1 MSVGFYDRSILMK
14 DLTIGS
20 PAKVLWKFTV
30 PMFLSVVFQQMYS
43 IADSAIAGQ
52 FAGEDALAAI
62 GASYPITMIFMAVA
76 VGVNVGCAVVISQY
90 FGAKIY
96 PKVKTS
102 STTTLIAS
110 TAAALVLTVFG
121 IIFCRPLLSMVNTPE
136 DIFTDSAVYLRIYTL
151 GLVFLFVY
159 NVCTG
164 IFTALGDSKTPLMF
178 LIGSSVGNVLLDL
191 LFVAVFKWGVAG
203 AAWATFIAQ
212 GVSCI
217 FSVCVI
223 LRKLKQI
230 KTEEKAPLF
239 SWRMLCRV
247 SAYAVPSILQQSF
260 VSVGNIFIQGL
271 VNSYGKSVIAGYSA
285 AIKLNTFAVTSFST
299 MGNAL
304 SGFCAQSYG
313 AGNRERIRQGFK
325 AGIVMALIVSVPFI
339 AGYYIYPDVMM
350 RLFLDKGASPEVLE
364 TGREFL
370 KIVAP
375 FYTVVGVKLMADGLL
390 RGTGRMPFFMGTT
403 FSDLIL
409 RVILAFIL
417 SKRLGEARGIWLSW
431 PIGWITAM
439 VVSLIFYAVTMKQI
453 KRELPQPK
461 KETP

>member
-1 MSVGFYDRSILMK
+1 MK
-14 DLTIGS
+14 DLTVGS
-20 PAKVLWKFTV
+20 PAKVLWAFTI

-43 IADSAIAGQ
+43 IADSAIAGK

-76 VGVNVGCAVVISQY
+76 VGSNVGCAVVISQF
-90 FGAKIY
+90 FGAKNY
-96 PKVKTS
+96 PRVKTS
-102 STTTLIAS
+102 ATTTLIAS
-110 TAAALVLTVFG
+110 MAVALILTLFGLVF
-121 IIFCRPLLSMVNTPE
+121 CKPLLSMVNTPE

-164 IFTALGDSKTPLMF
+164 IFTALGDSKTPLVF

-191 LFVAVFKWGVAG
+191 LFVAGLKWGVAG

-217 FSVCVI
+217 LSVAVI
-223 LRKLKQI
+223 LKKLRQI

-239 SWRMLCRV
+239 SWKMLGRV

-304 SGFCAQSYG
+304 SSFCAQSYG
-313 AGNRERIRQGFK
+313 AGNTRRIKQGFK
-325 AGIVMALIVSVPFI
+325 AGLVMAVIVSVPFI
-339 AGYYIYPDVMM
+339 LCYFLLPDMM
-350 RLFLDKGASPEVLE
+350 MKIFLDSEASTEVLE

-370 KIVAP
+370 KIVAL
-375 FYTVVGVKLMADGLL
+375 FYSVVGIKLMADGLL

-417 SKRLGEARGIWLSW
+417 SKRLGQARGIWLSW
-431 PIGWITAM
+431 PIGWFTAM
-439 VVSLIFYAVTMKQI
+439 VVSLIFYAVTMRQI
-453 KRELPQPK
+453 K
-461 KETP
+461 KEIPEKMQN